1 MERILSDFAPL
12 YDFADVIRGEGD
24 LVSIGKCET
33 TYQLIRFFYR
43 ETVRKAK
50 TKYGVSTKKLCKT
63 DPFALCFLMT
73 ELGFDLSPKYAFLFV
88 DEAQDISLAEYGVLK
103 KVNERAA
110 FNVFGDLK
118 QNITSYR
125 GVRDWSDLHSTVYNL
140 NLNYRNTNQIV
151 EFVANKLGIDMQ
163 AIGFD
168 GDGVDF
174 IDARKVGKYLSETSG
189 LCAVIVSEKSF
200 EKYRRKSYNVL
211 RETGKI
217 SKTKINYMTVYESKG
232 LEFTAVAVADNDMTD
247 NEKYI
252 AYTRALKNLAL
263 IKCSLGQ

>member
-1 MERILSDFAPL
+1 FGM
-12 YDFADVIRGEGD
+12 
-24 LVSIGKCET
+24 
-33 TYQLIRFFYR
+33 
-43 ETVRKAK
+43 
-50 TKYGVSTKKLCKT
+50 STKKLCKT
-63 DPFALCFLMT
+63 APFALCFLMT
-73 ELGFDLSPKYAFLFV
+73 ELGFDLSPKYAFMFV

-103 KVNERAA
+103 KVNERAS

-118 QNITSYR
+118 QNITPCR
-125 GVRDWSDLHSTVYNL
+125 GVGDWTDLNSTVYNL

-151 EFVANKLGIDMQ
+151 EFVSKNLGIDMQ

-168 GDGVDF
+168 GDCVDR
-174 IDARKVGKYLSETSG
+174 IDARKVGKYLSEANG
-189 LCAVIVSEKSF
+189 LCAVITSEKSF

-232 LEFTAVAVADNDMTD
+232 LEFTAVAVADGDMTE

-263 IKCSLGQ
+263 INS